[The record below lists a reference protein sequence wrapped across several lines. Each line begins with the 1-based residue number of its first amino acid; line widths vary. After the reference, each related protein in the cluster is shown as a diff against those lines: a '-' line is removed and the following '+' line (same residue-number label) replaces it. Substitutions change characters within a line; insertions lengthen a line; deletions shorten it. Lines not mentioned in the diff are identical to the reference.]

1 MMTEISYKYLT
12 ANKSDVEW
20 GLFIKVAGFTENPP
34 HAPYPLTRHPTGY
47 HFSWENGRTL
57 DEYQISYITK
67 GQGILETRDQSVEI
81 SAGTVFMILP
91 GQWHRYKPDS
101 STGWDEYYVGF
112 DGAYADTIF
121 RQPFFK
127 TDSNAFIVGHN
138 MTMLTSFKDIIEKVE
153 GEHPGYQQQL
163 AGRVMNILGE
173 IVAVVKNQKFQGKEI
188 EKRIREAQFDIRERL
203 NQSINL
209 EDFAERYRMSYSYF
223 RRLFK
228 TYTGLS
234 PAQYHLQ
241 LRLQKARELLS
252 STDKPVKEIAFSL
265 GFESQF
271 HFSKIYKK
279 KFGFSP
285 NKAR

>member
-1 MMTEISYKYLT
+1 MNEISYKYLT
-12 ANKSDVEW
+12 ANKSDVDW
-20 GLFIKVAGFTENPP
+20 GLFIKVAGFTANPP
-34 HAPYPLTRHPTGY
+34 HAPYPLTQHPAGY

-67 GQGILETRDQSVEI
+67 GQGILETRDQCVEI
-81 SAGTVFMILP
+81 RAGTAFMILP
-91 GQWHRYKPDS
+91 GQWHRYKPDP

-112 DGAYADTIF
+112 DGSYVSEIF
-121 RQPFFK
+121 SQPFFK
-127 TDSNAFIVGHN
+127 INGNAFVVGHN
-138 MTMLTSFKDIIEKVE
+138 MTLLTSFKDIIEKVK

-173 IVAVVKNQKFQGKEI
+173 IVAVVKNQEFEGKEI

-203 NQSINL
+203 DQSINL
-209 EDFAERYRMSYSYF
+209 EEFAGRYQMSYSYF

-252 STDKPVKEIAFSL
+252 STNKPVKEIAFSL

-285 NKAR
+285 NKTR